1 MSFNQNISISFWKDR
16 SLDRKTIQRLPPS
29 ALTGRH
35 HTEAHI
41 RTHISEAVICLKSPT
56 RFGAWELKR
65 TKVDFSV
72 SWIQDWSVCE
82 GWRITHLLG
91 GRRETPPSPLF
102 PISAELCHVPQLLL
116 CTIYSWVESK
126 LESVPD
132 STDLSLLYWKRL
144 SFRES
149 YYILQMQTT

>member
-16 SLDRKTIQRLPPS
+16 SLDRKTLQRLRPS

-41 RTHISEAVICLKSPT
+41 CTHISEAVICLRSPT

-91 GRRETPPSPLF
+91 GRQETPLPAVPHLCWALPRPS
-102 PISAELCHVPQLLL
+102 VT
-116 CTIYSWVESK
+116 TIHNWFLGGIKVSIC
-126 LESVPD
+126 
-132 STDLSLLYWKRL
+132 SLLSWKRL

-149 YYILQMQTT
+149 HTLQMQTT